1 MLLIYSFVCS
11 LFFCLPRSAEDFE
24 RLVVTNTNSSY
35 LWVKYMGFQLSCT
48 EVAKARAI
56 AGRALSMINFRLET
70 ERMNVWVALLN
81 LESRFGTQ
89 ESLDDCFQRACK
101 AMPQQP
107 LYEQLLRIYEEEG
120 KLEKAKRLLKVMTRK
135 FKGEQSVW
143 LKYISFV
150 LRNADGAADLSAG
163 GASTSRSA
171 GLASKKLASLL
182 NDGSKAKKAL
192 DRALQCLPK
201 KSHVDTVI
209 KFAQME
215 YKDGSAER
223 GRTTFD
229 EVLAV
234 YPKRLDVWN
243 ILLDKEVQEMV
254 KAQAEEEEG
263 GGEEG
268 AFERKREEVRRLFER
283 ICHTKFSTKKMESL
297 FKKYSTFEAAHGTAA
312 GRQRVLDL
320 AAEYVEAIEQEA
332 LTK

>member
-1 MLLIYSFVCS
+1 
-11 LFFCLPRSAEDFE
+11 
-24 RLVVTNTNSSY
+24 
-35 LWVKYMGFQLSCT
+35 
-48 EVAKARAI
+48 
-56 AGRALSMINFRLET
+56 
-70 ERMNVWVALLN
+70 
-81 LESRFGTQ
+81 
-89 ESLDDCFQRACK
+89 
-101 AMPQQP
+101 
-107 LYEQLLRIYEEEG
+107 
-120 KLEKAKRLLKVMTRK
+120 
-135 FKGEQSVW
+135 
-143 LKYISFV
+143 
-150 LRNADGAADLSAG
+150 
-163 GASTSRSA
+163 
-171 GLASKKLASLL
+171 
-182 NDGSKAKKAL
+182 
-192 DRALQCLPK
+192 
-201 KSHVDTVI
+201 
-209 KFAQME
+209 ME

-254 KAQAEEEEG
+254 KVQAEEEEG